1 MKVGGNGECRTA
13 SAAENGFVVPL
24 ALRPHDDRM
33 IGKREVAILAG
44 VEKAAA
50 FHLDGDDVGS
60 AVVVEATGLR
70 VKMEAEDVGRG
81 VGHKRS
87 SERRG

>member
-1 MKVGGNGECRTA
+1 MKVDGNGERRTA

-50 FHLDGDDVGS
+50 FHLDGDDVGR

-81 VGHKRS
+81 GRHKGL
-87 SERRG
+87 ERRE